1 MSGLVEV
8 EVPTKGSG
16 VEEALFCFKKFS
28 VRLMLQRLELGLIRF
43 FTGVGAWV
51 ILVPWMSSVHGENGF
66 IEGEVKRESAL
77 FVSETPGNFQDSG
90 SNGWQLLNPHLA
102 RP

>member
-28 VRLMLQRLELGLIRF
+28 LRLLLQRLELGLIRF
-43 FTGVGAWV
+43 FHRSGGLGYPGTLDVQC
-51 ILVPWMSSVHGENGF
+51 PWRKWF
-66 IEGEVKRESAL
+66 YR
-77 FVSETPGNFQDSG
+77 
-90 SNGWQLLNPHLA
+90 
-102 RP
+102 R